1 VSHQPLQNEFDV
13 LRDVAR
19 RLDQAGIDYMLTGS
33 LAMNFYAQPRMT
45 RDIDVVMELSAADVD
60 RVVKLFSPDYYVSRD
75 AVSAAVGARR
85 MFNLIHQQSVIK
97 VDCIVRK
104 DSRYRE
110 LEFKR
115 RQRGTVEDCELWIV
129 SKEDLILSK
138 LCWALDSHSEMQL
151 GDVRRLLATGC
162 DEAYLNEWAPGLE
175 VTALLEE
182 CRHD

>member
-1 VSHQPLQNEFDV
+1 VNGQPLLNEFDV
-13 LRDVAR
+13 LRDAAS
-19 RLDQAGIDYMLTGS
+19 RLDRAGIAYMLTGS
-33 LAMNFYAQPRMT
+33 MAMNFYAVPRMT
-45 RDIDVVMELSAADVD
+45 RDIDIVVELSGADVD
-60 RVVKLFSPDYYVSRD
+60 RVVRVFSPDYYVSRA
-75 AVSAAVGARR
+75 AVSEAVGGRR

-110 LEFKR
+110 LEFQR
-115 RQRGTVEDCELWIV
+115 RQRGTVEGCDLWIV

-138 LCWALDSHSEMQL
+138 LYWAKDSRSEMQL

-162 DEAYLNEWAPGLE
+162 DATYLNEWAPVLE
-175 VTALLEE
+175 VAGLLEE